1 MYYDELFHQLSIW
14 LVGIIVLIIL
24 LAALEFGYRVGLSRR
39 ELWKG
44 ADSSSGQYILTSMFA
59 LLGLILAFTY
69 GAGVSRF
76 DAIKQAT
83 TLEANVIRIAF
94 LRANVVTEPG
104 RTELKQALLDYARTR
119 IVKQQERITH
129 KQFQEIIQKSL
140 QEQSKLWL
148 ITEKIVKQS
157 QPDSFVP
164 PMLLEAVN
172 QVLTV
177 HTTRVTAGTDRLP
190 SAVLLMLLFIAAAS
204 LSVAG
209 FSAGVTGH
217 LNRLR
222 MTTFAL
228 VLAGV
233 LFIIYDFDHPHIGF
247 IRVDQNNISLII
259 NEMEA
264 NLAQ

>member
-1 MYYDELFHQLSIW
+1 MYDELFHQLSIW

-76 DAIKQAT
+76 DASKQSIT
-83 TLEANVIRIAF
+83 VEANAIRVAF
-94 LRANVVTEPG
+94 LRADMVAKPES
-104 RTELKQALLDYARTR
+104 TELKQALLDYARTR
-119 IVKQQERITH
+119 IVRQEVRITQE
-129 KQFQEIIQKSL
+129 QFQEIIQKSL
-140 QEQSKLWL
+140 QEQSKLWF

-157 QPDSFVP
+157 QPGSNVVP
-164 PMLLEAVN
+164 LLVDAVN
-172 QVLTV
+172 QVISA
-177 HTTRVTAGTDRLP
+177 HTTRVSAAVDRLP
-190 SAVLLMLLFIAAAS
+190 SAVLLMLLFIASAT

-209 FSAGVTGH
+209 FSAGISGRM
-217 LNRLR
+217 NRLR

-233 LFIIYDFDHPHIGF
+233 LFIIYDFDQPRDGF
-247 IRVDQNNISLII
+247 IRISQNNISLII
-259 NEMEA
+259 NEIEA
-264 NLAQ
+264 DLAQ